1 MRRTVAL
8 GLTMLATTVFACGGQ
23 PGDAAEAESSALT
36 SLSPVLMG
44 VDADANAEFVAATG
58 LKTQVVRLYLGGGA
72 RIPASVAAAGLAS
85 YYSAGQAVVYSM
97 KVDQSPD
104 SEATNKANLAAL
116 AKDIKAKGY
125 AAKTWIVLHHEP
137 FPELSGTAF
146 QSMYETYA
154 PSVRSSGIRTGVIY
168 QTYPIYHGTPNYP
181 QEYTGNI
188 LPEVDF
194 IGIDVY
200 PGDNGYS
207 VDILQTISPFTTYA
221 KSNGKRFQI
230 DEVAVSSAVSGS
242 QEVQATWLDG
252 LADLG
257 GSADVLMYYEGSP
270 GAFKELK
277 IENNPAAVSAWK
289 GVYAK
294 LTTR

>member
-1 MRRTVAL
+1 MMAL
-8 GLTMLATTVFACGGQ
+8 TVFACGGQ
-23 PGDAAEAESSALT
+23 PGDSAAEESAALT
-36 SLSPVLMG
+36 NPTPILMG
-44 VDADANAEFVAATG
+44 VDADAASEFVSATG
-58 LKTQVVRLYLGGGA
+58 LKTQVVRAYLGGGS
-72 RIPASVAAAGLAS
+72 RIPASVAAANLTQ

-125 AAKTWIVLHHEP
+125 AARTWIVLHHEP
-137 FPELSGTAF
+137 FPELSGSAF

-154 PSVRSSGIRTGVIY
+154 PSVRSAGIRTGVIY
-168 QTYPIYHGTPNYP
+168 QTYPLYHGTPDYP
-181 QEYTGNI
+181 ADYTGKI

-200 PGDNGYS
+200 PGDNGYT
-207 VDILQTISPFTTYA
+207 VDILQTISPFTSYA
-221 KSNGKRFQI
+221 KANGKRFQI

-242 QEVQATWLDG
+242 QQVQANWLDG

-257 GSADVLMYYEGSP
+257 SSADIVMYYEGSP

-289 GVYAK
+289 GLYAK